1 MADSLADL
9 GPNTTLMDFDANWQT
24 DPTEKREILIN
35 SNIYPGTIHSI
46 DFYSEPRRKPTFQIQ
61 DLETKLYSFLVF
73 FADRVARKKSF
84 WLPDKFNRFTAVSI
98 AVDLLSIEVEK
109 LSDLHLHGHER
120 LFIRLIN
127 GDRISRK
134 ISSIQQ
140 LTSTTKIN
148 LASLLPSFALTDI
161 ELISFLLYV
170 RLDQDEI
177 EITYHTD
184 CAASV
189 DLAFVELLEEYDL
202 WP

>member
-1 MADSLADL
+1 MADSLTEL
-9 GPNTTLMDFDANWQT
+9 GPNTTLMDFEANWQT

-35 SNIYPGTIHSI
+35 HNIYPGTIHSI
-46 DFYSEPRRKPTFQIQ
+46 DFYGEPRRKLTFKIT

-84 WLPDKFNRFTAVSI
+84 WIPDKFNRFTAVSI

-109 LSDLHLHGHER
+109 LANLHLHGHER
-120 LFIRLIN
+120 LFIRLEN

-148 LASLLPSFALTDI
+148 LASILPAFAI
-161 ELISFLLYV
+161 EDVVLISFLLYA

-184 CAASV
+184 SAASV
-189 DLAFVELLEEYDL
+189 DLAFIELLEEYDL